1 MKYPNEYFLGEN
13 FDFSKF
19 NKGEDTPNWKRFA
32 HILAKML
39 EDKYGQGNVILE
51 HKCGKMRCGMGNKI
65 VDIYIKSTNTLVE
78 CKYQEVQGTA
88 MNKISY
94 EVDTLQDMI
103 EDYGFSQAYIVLG
116 GSFPSWEKKKDYY
129 TSETM
134 VQRRK
139 QYAPNVHIK
148 KHTDFIKEL
157 QLNEKTFS
165 KVDWK

>member
-1 MKYPNEYFLGEN
+1 MLYPNDYFFNEN

-19 NKGEDTPNWKRFA
+19 NKGEDTPNWKRFS

-39 EDKYGQGNVILE
+39 EDKYGQGNIILE
-51 HKCGKMRCGMGNKI
+51 HKCGQMRCGMGNKI
-65 VDIYIKSTNTLVE
+65 VDIYIKPTKTLVE

-94 EVDTLQDMI
+94 EVDTLQDLI
-103 EDYGFSQAYIVLG
+103 EDYDFAQAYIVLG
-116 GSFPSWEKKKDYY
+116 GSFPSWETKKDYY

-139 QYAPNVHIK
+139 KYAPNVHIK
-148 KHTDFIKEL
+148 KHTDFIKEM
-157 QLNEKTFS
+157 QLNEEAFS